1 MSTEPKSPFTISRGK
16 STKMEIWIIFMK
28 MVLLV
33 YIAIQC
39 AQANASQISWV
50 VLAFLVYFCTNI
62 TLYLFKNKTI
72 KRILHVLSIGI
83 STVAYYYVNPLFCL
97 LLPLSIM
104 ELASGFIEKK
114 ITILLLS
121 LLPILYL
128 NESVQPE
135 YGLVAFFSYLIFS
148 ITSIYGEKLVKNEAQ
163 IDSMRKQLQKLTKH
177 INENTEYI
185 RQSEYTFKLEERNR
199 ISQEIHDKI
208 GHSMT
213 GALFQMEA
221 AKRLMETNQQK
232 ANELLQNA
240 INISKEG
247 IENIRLTLK
256 NMKPPTEQ
264 VGIHRLKLLIDDFN
278 AKQQIKTVLTHEGN
292 LDIIEPI
299 HWKIIHENVTE
310 ALTNA
315 MKYSHATQV
324 SVDLKVLNKVI
335 RAEVKDNGAGTEMI
349 KKGLGIL
356 GMEERTASVN
366 GKMIVDSTLG
376 FSVTTLLPLCS

>member
-1 MSTEPKSPFTISRGK
+1 
-16 STKMEIWIIFMK
+16 MEIWIIFMK